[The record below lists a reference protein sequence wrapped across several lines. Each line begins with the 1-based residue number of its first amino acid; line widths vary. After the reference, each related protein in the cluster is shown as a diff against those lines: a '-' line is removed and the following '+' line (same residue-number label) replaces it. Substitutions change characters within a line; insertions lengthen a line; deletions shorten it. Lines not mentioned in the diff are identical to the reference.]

1 MSRNKFWKRMTK
13 HYKTRRIL
21 LNLTIPISIFFVF
34 SILYVN
40 DYTQEVFFVH
50 KAYKFPRW
58 NRENDWNT
66 HLLKI
71 SNLSNATEDMKNVM
85 LNILK
90 DLKQKVSHDIEHMS

>member
-1 MSRNKFWKRMTK
+1 MTK

-21 LNLTIPISIFFVF
+21 LNLAIPISIFFVF

-66 HLLKI
+66 HLLRI